1 MTAVHQDVYL
11 GTGSRRALG
20 SLGVLV
26 DKTRGDYP
34 YQLKGSIYRGNFTV
48 VDPLIHVLPIHYED
62 YSVLGDPRLNLIG
75 LSGMETIGITLKIY

>member
-1 MTAVHQDVYL
+1 M
-11 GTGSRRALG
+11 
-20 SLGVLV
+20 
-26 DKTRGDYP
+26 DKAGGDYP
-34 YQLKGSIYRGNFTV
+34 YQLKGSFYRDNFTV